1 MTEEAGGQVSDMFG
15 RPLDF
20 ASAAQMED
28 SRGMVNAREI
38 HAQMIDG
45 LRDM

>member
-1 MTEEAGGQVSDMFG
+1 MTEEVGGQVSDTFS

-20 ASAAQMED
+20 ASAAQVV
-28 SRGMVNAREI
+28 SAREI
-38 HAQMIDG
+38 HAQVIDA

>member
-1 MTEEAGGQVSDMFG
+1 MTEEAGQVSDMFG

-38 HAQMIDG
+38 HAQVIDAP
-45 LRDM
+45 RDM